1 MESKRKNILTLIL
14 IIVIVII
21 AGIIGYIG
29 FELINENV
37 KQGNAEDITD
47 EFDDLIPTVTEE
59 ELAESESENVD
70 ITNEE

>member
-1 MESKRKNILTLIL
+1 MEVHYLMESKRKNILTLIL

-37 KQGNAEDITD
+37 K
-47 EFDDLIPTVTEE
+47 
-59 ELAESESENVD
+59 
-70 ITNEE
+70 

>member
-59 ELAESESENVD
+59 ELAES
-70 ITNEE
+70 